1 VVNKKELNTCTSEK
15 SFGNGSQKYFICHFG
30 YNYVHK
36 KLIASTSKN
45 EIKIT
50 KFVLNNL
57 FWRILKYFDK
67 SILYFNR
74 KSSLEANM

>member
-50 KFVLNNL
+50 KF
-57 FWRILKYFDK
+57 
-67 SILYFNR
+67 
-74 KSSLEANM
+74 